1 MIRKHFIAWIIAG
14 VIIGG
19 LLSYATAQHMGGHT
33 VELKNAQGESIGTA
47 TLTAINSK
55 GGVRI
60 KLDLKN
66 LTPGQ
71 HGIHFHQMAKCEG
84 PDFQT
89 SGPHFNPTNKQH
101 GIKNPKG
108 PHAGD
113 ILNFTVDKNGKA
125 KATLTDVRVS
135 LTDNSLFSNG
145 GTSLIVHEKADDY
158 KTDPSG
164 NSGGRIACGTITK

>member
-1 MIRKHFIAWIIAG
+1 MIRKHFIAWIVAG

-47 TLTAINSK
+47 TLTAINRK

-89 SGPHFNPTNKQH
+89 SGPHFNPTNKMH

-135 LTDNSLFSNG
+135 LDDNSLFSNG